1 MINIRWKQI
10 TALAIC
16 VLLMVSLVGCVD
28 QHQQESGS
36 QDQEG
41 QSIISTS
48 ISVCEILDALG
59 VDNVVG
65 VPQSSTY
72 AIPDR
77 YQNATKIGAAM
88 TPDKEL
94 VSSLNPTLI
103 LSPLSLENDLA
114 PQYEEL
120 KVDSAFL
127 NLNSVAGMYQSIKE
141 LGPIVGKETEADQMV
156 TEFKN
161 FMNAYQNNNQGK
173 AAPRVLI
180 LMGLPGSYVVATE
193 NSYVGSLVKMAGGIN
208 VYGDE
213 NSEGFL
219 NVNTEDMVKKQP
231 DLILRTSHAMPEQ
244 VKAMFSQEFETNDI
258 WKHFDVVQ
266 NGKVYDLDNQK
277 FGMSA
282 RLNYQDALKDLQE
295 ILYGEQ

>member
-127 NLNSVAGMYQSIKE
+127 NLNSVVGMYQSIKE

-258 WKHFDVVQ
+258 WKHFDAVQ

>member
-258 WKHFDVVQ
+258 WKHFDAVQ